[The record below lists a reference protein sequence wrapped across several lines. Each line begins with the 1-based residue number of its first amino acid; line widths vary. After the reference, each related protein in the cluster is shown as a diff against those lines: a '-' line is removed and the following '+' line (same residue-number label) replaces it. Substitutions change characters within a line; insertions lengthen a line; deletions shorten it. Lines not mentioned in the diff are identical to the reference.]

1 MAALLYV
8 NGALVGILIDFLDAI
23 QLSDPTFKAKLIQ
36 LQSQD
41 RISIQTWISLLEEAA
56 QFTQIPAV
64 GLHIGQ
70 HIKAPHTGIVG
81 YLTASCGSVGEAL
94 ALFERFARLIYD
106 VNSLSMTMADETVIF
121 SWGSEHVLPGQ
132 LADETAISVFFT
144 MVQNL
149 AGRPLYP
156 TKINFINQAPADIAP
171 YEEYFHCP
179 VSFGGIRTIVEF
191 PAEYLNITLQN
202 KDAKLLDLLE
212 DHAQILL
219 STLPNAQFEK
229 RLKQLLTEML
239 KKQEDMSIDHIAQ
252 RMNTSIRTLQ
262 RRLNDHDVKFQELL
276 ASVKL
281 DLFQLYIKDDS
292 LTLFDIALLLGYSE
306 QSAFTRAVKRW
317 TGSVPKNFRKS
328 QH

>member
-8 NGALVGILIDFLDAI
+8 NGALVGILIDYLDAKKI
-23 QLSDPTFKAKLIQ
+23 SAPTFKAQLIQ
-36 LQSQD
+36 LQSQE
-41 RISIQTWISLLEEAA
+41 RISIQTWISLLDEVAEL
-56 QFTQIPAV
+56 TPIPAV
-64 GLHIGQ
+64 GLQIGQ
-70 HIKAPHTGIVG
+70 HITAAHTGIVG
-81 YLTASCGSVGEAL
+81 YLSSSCGSVGEAF

-106 VNSLSMTMADETVIF
+106 VNSLSMTMEDKTVTI
-121 SWGSEHVLPGQ
+121 SWGSEHVTPGQ

-144 MVQNL
+144 MVQII

-156 TKINFINQAPADIAP
+156 TKINFINPAPLDSSP
-171 YEEYFHCP
+171 YETFFHCP

-191 PAEYLNITLQN
+191 PAAYLAITLQN

-212 DHAQILL
+212 DHAQTLL

-239 KKQEDMSIDHIAQ
+239 KKQEDMSLDHIAK
-252 RMNTSIRTLQ
+252 RMNTSTRTLQ
-262 RRLNDHDVKFQELL
+262 RRLNDHDVKFHELL

-281 DLFQLYIKDDS
+281 DLFQIYIKDDS

-317 TGSVPKNFRKS
+317 TGIVPKNFRK
-328 QH
+328 